1 MISIYLLSKI
11 NLTLTMQGF
20 KSLQGGQKMKI
31 TKLQQ
36 LSLKIQFKRQQK
48 IKNYLTFRRTISKMI
63 GGEGAIIVKSNNMF
77 IAIETDGYM
86 HT

>member
-1 MISIYLLSKI
+1 
-11 NLTLTMQGF
+11 
-20 KSLQGGQKMKI
+20 MKI

-36 LSLKIQFKRQQK
+36 QSLKIQFKRQQK
-48 IKNYLTFRRTISKMI
+48 IKSYLTFRRSISKMI

>member
-1 MISIYLLSKI
+1 
-11 NLTLTMQGF
+11 
-20 KSLQGGQKMKI
+20 MKI

-36 LSLKIQFKRQQK
+36 QSLKIQFLKQEK
-48 IKNYLTFRRTISKMI
+48 IKSYLTFRRSITKMI
-63 GGEGAIIVKSNNMF
+63 GGEGAIIVKNNNMF